1 MNQNNFLLLIVI
13 MKKYPFSKA
22 SIVVIAMIAIIYS
35 KTNVLCAQELNTA
48 WSAFRHDSMNT
59 GRSSLQGSENNN
71 LKWSFETGGS
81 VDSSPVLDH
90 NGIIYIGSQ
99 DKKIY
104 ALKPDGTRKWSFDLG
119 NKIFSTPAID
129 FNNAIYVCAWNG
141 KLYALNLGGKPR

>member
-141 KLYALNLGGKPR
+141 KLYALNLEGKPR